1 MRKIRVDALYA
12 ARQPVGVTDVRFAR
26 SGDVHVAY
34 RVVGDGPI
42 DLVYVQGAYTY
53 LEIDWELP
61 AYRRYCE
68 RLAEFTRLVVFDKRG
83 MGMPDRVPE
92 TVTLEE
98 RMDDVRAVMDAVG
111 SDRAAIMG
119 PEGGPL
125 ACCSP
130 RLTPSEQSASPPG
143 LRGPPAQ
150 GRRLALGAS
159 SPSTNSR
166 STSRPFRRAG
176 VRPAVFTPRAER
188 RGRRMGSCLV
198 RAAPGPC
205 RHAGSMDRLRQDGFR
220 DRYPPRRVGGQR
232 PDAHR
237 SRDRRSGLQR
247 RELALS

>member
-176 VRPAVFTPRAER
+176 GPAGRFHASRRAS
-188 RGRRMGSCLV
+188 GTSNGVVPGS
-198 RAAPGPC
+198 G
-205 RHAGSMDRLRQDGFR
+205 GSRSM
-220 DRYPPRRVGGQR
+220 PPRREHGQAS
-232 PDAHR
+232 PGWLSGSISAT
-237 SRDRRSGLQR
+237 SRRRSTFR
-247 RELALS
+247 RSSFTRPTIRSAT